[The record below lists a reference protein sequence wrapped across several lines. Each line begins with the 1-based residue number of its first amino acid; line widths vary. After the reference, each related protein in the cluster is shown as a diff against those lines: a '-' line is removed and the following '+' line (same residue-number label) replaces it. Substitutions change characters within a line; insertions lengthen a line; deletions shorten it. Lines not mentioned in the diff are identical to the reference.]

1 MNGEDGMKK
10 EFKKFTQGKD
20 EVERD
25 YSDRFICEIYDS
37 DGYFMHFHRNLEIYG
52 VIKGTVNVTIDGDSH
67 ILTEGQI
74 AVINGLESHSYENEE
89 QAEVFYMHIGT
100 EYLRLLY
107 GILEGNKMERWLLDM
122 EYNQKIFRRIT
133 EIANTKEKL
142 SEVRCY
148 GYAYMIFADIVEHYG
163 SRKDENYRLNTDEV
177 MVEIVQYIY
186 DHFSED
192 LSLKNLSDHFGM
204 SPQAFSRLFNKYVQT
219 DLRAFIN
226 DIRVQR
232 VVQLSEKKE
241 NRGKPLMDLARECGF
256 VSQMTFYRS
265 YKRNFRFRKME
276 DR

>member
-1 MNGEDGMKK
+1 MKK
-10 EFKKFTQGKD
+10 EFRNFTQGKD

-25 YSDRFICEIYDS
+25 YADRFICEIYDS
-37 DGYFMHFHRNLEIYG
+37 DGYFMHFHRNLELYG
-52 VIKGTVNVTIDGDSH
+52 VIKGTVNVTVDGDSR
-67 ILTEGQI
+67 ILTNGQI

-107 GILEGNKMERWLLDM
+107 GILEGNKMERWLM
-122 EYNQKIFRRIT
+122 NVEYNQKIFQRIM
-133 EIANTKEKL
+133 EIANTKETF

-163 SRKDENYRLNTDEV
+163 SRKDESYRLNTDEV

-192 LSLKNLSDHFGM
+192 LSLKNLSAHFGM
-204 SPQAFSRLFNKYVQT
+204 SPQAFSHRFNKYVQT

-241 NRGKPLMDLARECGF
+241 NRGRPLMDLARECGF

>member
-1 MNGEDGMKK
+1 MEK

-25 YSDRFICEIYDS
+25 YSNRFICEIYGS
-37 DGYFMHFHRNLEIYG
+37 DGYFMHFHRNLELYG
-52 VIKGTVNVTIDGDSH
+52 VIKGTVNVMVDGDSR

-74 AVINGLESHSYENEE
+74 AVINGLESHSYENEK

-100 EYLRLLY
+100 EYLKVLY
-107 GILEGNKMERWLLDM
+107 GILEENKMERWLMDV
-122 EYNQKIFRRIT
+122 EYNQKIFQRVM

-163 SRKDENYRLNTDEV
+163 SRKNETYRLNTDEV

-192 LSLKNLSDHFGM
+192 LSLTKLSAQFGM
-204 SPQAFSRLFNKYVQT
+204 SPQTFSHRFNKYVKT
-219 DLRAFIN
+219 DLRVFIN

-232 VVQLSEKKE
+232 VFQLREKKE
-241 NRGKPLMDLARECGF
+241 NCEKNLMDLARECGF

-265 YKRNFRFRKME
+265 YKRNFKFRKME
-276 DR
+276 DG